1 MIKYLLVALILAV
14 TFPDLT
20 LIRVGRD
27 LGVKSIATGVQN
39 DVCQNM
45 ATRQAIYQARIHQ
58 QGHQNWESR
67 VQELYRAMPDC
78 DSFAEVCNESWP
90 GQDTESAAHEM
101 YRSWKLSPGHWKAS
115 SINPVK
121 SLAV

>member
-45 ATRQAIYQARIHQ
+45 ATRQSIQEGAIR
-58 QGHQNWESR
+58 R
-67 VQELYRAMPDC
+67 D
-78 DSFAEVCNESWP
+78 
-90 GQDTESAAHEM
+90 
-101 YRSWKLSPGHWKAS
+101 LSLPY
-115 SINPVK
+115 
-121 SLAV
+121 